1 MLLHANNDNLII
13 FNVFIYL
20 CVIVNFNV
28 KLIYISWTNQGFYKN
43 QRLDETQFTTKQ
55 NWCCIFISFSFFI
68 KDIDSKKTP
77 FYSTFT
83 WELV

>member
-1 MLLHANNDNLII
+1 MAFWMSLEGSHNFHGHYALIGDDI
-13 FNVFIYL
+13 
-20 CVIVNFNV
+20 
-28 KLIYISWTNQGFYKN
+28 N